1 MATQYLSKTG
11 LTYLWG
17 RIVALYQPKEA
28 GKGLS
33 TNDLTDELKAQIE
46 KVSGIETQVTN
57 LVNEGGEPNVI
68 ETVKVNG
75 TALTPDADKAVD
87 VTVPDTSNMMEYK
100 KRSADDT
107 EPYINTPFYADGTH
121 YILQL
126 QPDRTGGGTT
136 GAYDSLAW
144 KIRNDDANQDS
155 LKLTLPTIDKVNAL
169 IAAALAEG
177 IGGVTQFR
185 YLPVDALPATGEA
198 GVIYLVPNSGNAPNI
213 KDEYIWINK
222 GTTETPDYAFELLGT
237 TEMDLSGYLQTT
249 DIEAITTAEID
260 AITGA

>member
-33 TNDLTDELKAQIE
+33 TNDLTDAMVTEIE
-46 KVSGIETQVTN
+46 KITQLETQVTN

-75 TALTPDADKAVD
+75 TALTPDADKAVNIA
-87 VTVPDTSNMMEYK
+87 VPGFSIGEDLQGNPGAYSTSLDGKALLAQYTTDGMTI
-100 KRSADDT
+100 SLT
-107 EPYINTPFYADGTH
+107 DGTKTSSDT
-121 YILQL
+121 LL
-126 QPDRTGGGTT
+126 N
-136 GAYDSLAW
+136 A
-144 KIRNDDANQDS
+144 DAVS
-155 LKLTLPTIDKVNAL
+155 AL
-169 IAAALAEG
+169 ITAALAEG

-198 GVIYLVPNSGNAPNI
+198 GVIYLVPNSGSAPNI
-213 KDEYIWINK
+213 KDEYIWINR
-222 GTTETPDYAFELLGT
+222 GTTENPDYAFELLGT

-249 DIEAITTAEID
+249 DVEAITTAEID
-260 AITGA
+260 EITGA